1 MNKYLFVLGLV
12 GTALFSACST
22 SDDLSVEEPN
32 VLLPDDKSKETAILL
47 EAGKDSEI
55 PIALGVS
62 GRGYTRAVMNPDASG
77 NFETETGK
85 YLGVFCLAMGT
96 HSGVYNIPAIISANN
111 WNTAPEN
118 DEAGLIVRMK
128 NVPAKVTTDGATSD
142 VTFLNPTTLSNP
154 TPSPQSWFYPMGNW
168 MWYNFYAYY
177 PRQGDET
184 LLFTPNQALQTNYVI
199 DGSQDII
206 WGMANPE
213 DAMYDDYAA
222 TDAKPYCAKYFRL
235 KKGEVG
241 EENIG
246 PFLPKFVF
254 KHKLVQFRFF
264 VKAPN
269 STVRA
274 DLVAKHMQ
282 VTDMYISNAYYK
294 LRLIVANKHDT
305 QFNGSLYQ
313 DGSKTELRIKKN
325 DSDVNRFDQNND
337 EVLDNPLDITVDA
350 VDVEHDTPVG
360 YIMLYPPSPLSATEL
375 ESGFKYWLVLRV
387 KYTIDEVEYT
397 NDLSVDMVP
406 PLIYGS
412 SPESYGFQ
420 EGKVYNIVVNV
431 QSPQEIHA
439 RAFLNAWDDSP
450 AKVEYP

>member
-22 SDDLSVEEPN
+22 SDDLSVEEPD

-128 NVPAKVTTDGATSD
+128 NVPAKVTKDGETSI

-235 KKGEVG
+235 KGAVE

-246 PFLPKFVF
+246 SFLPKFVF
-254 KHKLVQFRFF
+254 KHKLIQFRFF
-264 VKAPN
+264 VKAAN
-269 STVRA
+269 ATVLT
-274 DLVAKHMQ
+274 DLTGKHMQ
-282 VTDMYISNAYYK
+282 VTDMYINNAYYK
-294 LRLIVANKHDT
+294 LRLIVANKANPEY
-305 QFNGSLYQ
+305 NGDL
-313 DGSKTELRIKKN
+313 SKYDNSTKELKIKKYN
-325 DSDVNRFDQNND
+325 SDLDRFAN
-337 EVLDNPLDITVDA
+337 LDNPLDITNDN
-350 VDVEHDTPVG
+350 VDVTTVDGDGNPTDPGFVG
-360 YIMLYPPSPLSATEL
+360 YIMLPDPTISKVD
-375 ESGFKYWLVLRV
+375 GFKYTLMV
-387 KYTIDEVEYT
+387 KVKFTTDYGTPEAAEHENT
-397 NDLSVDMVP
+397 LSLELDP
-406 PLIYGS
+406 PTG
-412 SPESYGFQ
+412 GFL
-420 EGKVYNIVVNV
+420 EGKIYNILVNV
-431 QSPQEIHA
+431 QSPVEIHA
-439 RAFLNAWDDSP
+439 RALLNRWVIAP
-450 AKVEYP
+450 ETIEYGN